1 MTPPA
6 AAGGFALAVLPL
18 VATPGASLALL
29 TRHVAEA
36 GRRRALPVIL
46 GTASGLY
53 AHAAMAMAGLSALLV
68 GSETAFTIVRLLGA
82 AYLIALAGW
91 TWRRAVPRTCASGV
105 PKAGAAPSP
114 SRRFGTS
121 PWLQSLLGTV
131 LNPKAAAVYLTL
143 APQFLDPARP
153 LAGQLLLLATV
164 HAALV
169 GGWLALWTAL
179 LTRPGTVLTR
189 PRARAAIGRVSALA
203 LLALGIGAVASL

>member
-1 MTPPA
+1 MTPRA

-36 GRRRALPVIL
+36 GRGRALPVIL
-46 GTASGLY
+46 GTASGVY
-53 AHAAMAMAGLSALLV
+53 VHAAMAMAGLSALVV
-68 GSETAFTIVRLLGA
+68 GSETAFAVLRSLGA
-82 AYLIALAGW
+82 VYLIVLAGW
-91 TWRRAVPRTCASGV
+91 TWRRTGPGESGPRSRGSV
-105 PKAGAAPSP
+105 AA
-114 SRRFGTS
+114 RRPRGRFAAS

-153 LAGQLLLLATV
+153 LGGQLLLLATV
-164 HAALV
+164 HVALV
-169 GGWLALWTAL
+169 GGWLALWAAL
-179 LTRPGTVLTR
+179 LTRPGTALTR
-189 PRARAAIGRVSALA
+189 PRARVAIGRVSALA